1 MFSLSSFLRKFRSYG
16 HRRTLAERVFFAF
29 AFLIGIVSLLY
40 SVALVRTIEYVE
52 SSLVANI
59 MHEKISLMEAE
70 LSGGRIPLQT
80 EEIYLYGDFPGL
92 TPIPKNFSRAPT
104 GYSEAL
110 EEEAAFL
117 YKRKTSDGHTLLL
130 VFDQAAF
137 EAQEQI
143 FQNIVAL
150 SFVVVLLVALLVGF
164 WLGRRIVNPI
174 RALSSRVSAM
184 AEAKEYRP
192 LAKDFADDEVGRLAS
207 ACDRA
212 MERLFKAIER
222 ERRFTSDVSHEL
234 RSPLTVI
241 RTSAECL
248 ELGNLDDRARKHVLQ
263 ILRVTDETNDM
274 LNVFLAFAREADM
287 SHDLRDDVSSVLDRM
302 LEVWGPVA
310 EKKGLYFRMVKT
322 GSVPGAF
329 SPVLLMVVANNLV
342 KNAVYYTDQG
352 GITLTETATSFMVS
366 DTGRGIGLEE
376 QAHVFEPF
384 YRGSASHSAEGAGV
398 GLSIV
403 QRIAERSGWKIDF
416 ESSPA
421 GTTFTVTLTSGENAK
436 RMDERS

>member
-1 MFSLSSFLRKFRSYG
+1 
-16 HRRTLAERVFFAF
+16 
-29 AFLIGIVSLLY
+29 
-40 SVALVRTIEYVE
+40 
-52 SSLVANI
+52 
-59 MHEKISLMEAE
+59 
-70 LSGGRIPLQT
+70 
-80 EEIYLYGDFPGL
+80 
-92 TPIPKNFSRAPT
+92 
-104 GYSEAL
+104 
-110 EEEAAFL
+110 
-117 YKRKTSDGHTLLL
+117 
-130 VFDQAAF
+130 
-137 EAQEQI
+137 
-143 FQNIVAL
+143 
-150 SFVVVLLVALLVGF
+150 
-164 WLGRRIVNPI
+164 
-174 RALSSRVSAM
+174 M

-352 GITLTETATSFMVS
+352 GITLTETATSFIVS

-436 RMDERS
+436 RMDERD